1 MTPPLDEL
9 LDRLRTLQDE
19 IEAEY
24 LRAREDWGRRRDAL
38 ADEFQRQQRR
48 YKVGLFRYLSRTR
61 ALVALT
67 SPVIYLGWIP
77 FLLMDLFVTL
87 YQALCFPVY
96 RIPKVRRADFLVF
109 DRADL
114 PYLNALERFNCFYC
128 SYGNGVAAYT
138 REVAART
145 EQYWCP
151 IKHARRI
158 RQAHERYPHFFD
170 YGDAEAYRAGLN
182 RLRQQYED
190 DAGRD

>member
-67 SPVIYLGWIP
+67 SPVIYMGWIP